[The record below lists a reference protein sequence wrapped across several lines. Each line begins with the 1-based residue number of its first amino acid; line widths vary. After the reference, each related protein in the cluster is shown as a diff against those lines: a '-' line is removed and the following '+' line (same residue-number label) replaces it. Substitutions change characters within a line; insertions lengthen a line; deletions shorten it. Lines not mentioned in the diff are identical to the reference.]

1 MEEKANV
8 EENQENQRMKYEIR
22 NTMNNMEKMQMKN

>member
-8 EENQENQRMKYEIR
+8 EENQENQRMKYEII